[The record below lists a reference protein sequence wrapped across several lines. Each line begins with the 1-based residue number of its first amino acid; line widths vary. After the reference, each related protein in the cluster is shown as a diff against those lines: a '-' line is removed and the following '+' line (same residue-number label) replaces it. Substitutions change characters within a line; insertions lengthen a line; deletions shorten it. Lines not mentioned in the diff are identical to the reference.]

1 MAGILNYLT
10 GHSSADLSAAPAA
23 AAGSQAE
30 PAARDFRKP
39 RRGSLVTTDFGGSGG
54 VPGNSDAEALLRIT
68 EQSAADVGI
77 ITDVSQAALAP
88 SDTSIAAIIPWQVSR
103 ARASLPRA
111 PAGKGKGTGSAQ
123 AAEARAAVK
132 MQSMIRRHMARR
144 ELSYL
149 VRRERLILVMMA
161 IEDEKASASRF

>member
-111 PAGKGKGTGSAQ
+111 PAGNGRGSAAQ